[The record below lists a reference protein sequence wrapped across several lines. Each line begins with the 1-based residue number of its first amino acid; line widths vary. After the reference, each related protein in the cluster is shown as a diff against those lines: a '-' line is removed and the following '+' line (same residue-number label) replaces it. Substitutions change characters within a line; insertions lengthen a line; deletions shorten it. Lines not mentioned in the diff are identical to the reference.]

1 MNNSITSIYRD
12 ILVKAQTDAID
23 NISEDTKALF
33 KESAELSELNQKARN
48 AVIKELNKRFD
59 KQIAE
64 NIEVRKELP

>member
-1 MNNSITSIYRD
+1 MNSNTSIYRD

-33 KESAELSELNQKARN
+33 KESIELSELKKARN

>member
-1 MNNSITSIYRD
+1 MNSFTSIYRD
-12 ILVKAQTDAID
+12 ILVETQTDAID

-33 KESAELSELNQKARN
+33 KESIELSELNQKARN

-59 KQIAE
+59 RQIAE

>member
-1 MNNSITSIYRD
+1 MNSIRRIYRD
-12 ILVKAQTDAID
+12 ILVDAQIDAID

-33 KESAELSELNQKARN
+33 KESAELSELIQKDRH

-59 KQIAE
+59 RQIAE

>member
-1 MNNSITSIYRD
+1 MNSITSIYRD
-12 ILVKAQTDAID
+12 ILVKTQTNAID

-33 KESAELSELNQKARN
+33 KESIELSELNQKARN

>member
-1 MNNSITSIYRD
+1 MNSIKSIYRD
-12 ILVKAQTDAID
+12 ILVKTQTDAID

-33 KESAELSELNQKARN
+33 KESIELSELNQKARN

>member
-1 MNNSITSIYRD
+1 MNSITSIYRD
-12 ILVKAQTDAID
+12 ILVETQTDAID

-33 KESAELSELNQKARN
+33 KESIELSELNQKARN

-59 KQIAE
+59 RQIAE

>member
-1 MNNSITSIYRD
+1 MNSITSIYRD
-12 ILVKAQTDAID
+12 ILVEAQTDAID

-33 KESAELSELNQKARN
+33 KESIELSELNQKARN

>member
-1 MNNSITSIYRD
+1 MDSFTSIYRD
-12 ILVKAQTDAID
+12 ILVETQTDAID

-33 KESAELSELNQKARN
+33 KESIELSELNQKARN